1 MESDVRLM
9 DPAQAHGIM
18 VESVVATSPGHSDMT
33 INMGPQHPSTHG
45 VLRVVLD
52 LEGENIVNSTVH
64 IGYLHRGI
72 EKLAESRTYTQ
83 IIPLTDRTDY
93 TAAMT
98 GNQGLVVAVERLMEL
113 EVPPRGRYVRT
124 MVAELQR
131 LASHLIWLGTHAMDI
146 GAMSVFLY
154 CFREREMVLDFFEEL
169 SGARLTYSY
178 YRVGGVMGDASPDLL
193 KRVYD
198 FTDYFTDRLA
208 ENEALLTD
216 NDLWLV
222 RTQGVGVISAKDAV
236 AVGLTGP
243 SLRGSGV
250 AYDIRK
256 AEPYDAYAD
265 MEFDIP
271 TRESG
276 DVFGRYMVRIEE
288 MKQSVRIIR
297 QCIERM
303 PDGPVSVEDPRVT
316 PPRREVAMTHMESMI
331 NHFMWNIH
339 SFAAPKGEVYS
350 AIEAPKG
357 ELGYYIVSDGG
368 NHPYRLRIRPPS
380 FCNLQALSQMV
391 KGHMIADVVAIIG
404 SIDIVLGEVDR

>member
-1 MESDVRLM
+1 MGSDIRLM
-9 DPAQAHGIM
+9 DPQLAHGIA
-18 VESVVATSPGHSDMT
+18 VESIVETAPGHKDMT

-52 LEGENIVNSTVH
+52 LEGENIVDSTVH

-72 EKLAESRTYTQ
+72 EKLAEARTFTQ

-113 EVPPRGRYVRT
+113 DVPPRGRYIRT
-124 MVAELQR
+124 MIAELQR

-154 CFREREMVLDFFEEL
+154 CFREREQIMDFFQEF

-178 YRVGGVMGDASPDLL
+178 YRVGGVMGDAPPGILERIY
-193 KRVYD
+193 K
-198 FTDYFTDRLA
+198 FTEYFTDRLA
-208 ENEALLTD
+208 ESEELLTK

-222 RTQGVGVISAKDAV
+222 RTQGVGVISAKDAI

-250 AYDIRK
+250 KYDIRK

-265 MEFDIP
+265 TDFEVP
-271 TRESG
+271 TWPSG

-303 PDGPVSVEDPRVT
+303 PDGPVCVEDSRVT
-316 PPRREVAMTHMESMI
+316 PPKREVSMTHMESMI

-339 SFAAPKGEVYS
+339 GFTAPKGEVYS
-350 AIEAPKG
+350 AVEAPKG
-357 ELGYYIVSDGG
+357 EL
-368 NHPYRLRIRPPS
+368 
-380 FCNLQALSQMV
+380 
-391 KGHMIADVVAIIG
+391 
-404 SIDIVLGEVDR
+404 

>member
-1 MESDVRLM
+1 MATEIQE
-9 DPAQAHGIM
+9 AQKQIGGIS
-18 VESVVATSPGHSDMT
+18 VESVVDTGENRRDMT
-33 INMGPQHPSTHG
+33 INLGPQHPSTHG

-52 LEGENIVNSTVH
+52 LQGENIVDSQVH

-72 EKLAESRTYTQ
+72 EKLSESRTYTQ

-113 EVPPRGRYVRT
+113 EVPPRGRYLRT
-124 MVAELQR
+124 MIAELQR
-131 LASHLIWLGTHAMDI
+131 IASHLIWLGTHAMDI
-146 GAMSVFLY
+146 GATTVFLY
-154 CFREREMVLDFFEEL
+154 CFRERERILDFLETF

-178 YRVGGVMGDASPDLL
+178 YRVGGVLGDAPPGLL
-193 KRVYD
+193 DKIYE
-198 FTDYFTDRLA
+198 FTTEFVDRLA
-208 ENEALLTD
+208 ENEELLTA
-216 NDLWLV
+216 NDLWLA
-222 RTQGVGVISAKDAV
+222 RTKGVGYISAKDAI
-236 AVGLTGP
+236 AIGLTGP
-243 SLRGSGV
+243 ALRGSGV

-265 MEFDIP
+265 MDFLVP
-271 TRESG
+271 TADSC

-288 MKQSVRIIR
+288 LKQSTRIVR

-303 PDGPVSVEDPRVT
+303 PDGPTNVQDSMVT
-316 PPRREVAMTHMESMI
+316 PPKREVAMTHMESMI

-339 SFAAPKGEVYS
+339 NFRAPKGEVYS
-350 AIEAPKG
+350 AIESPKG

-368 NHPYRLRIRPPS
+368 NKPYRLRIRPPS
-380 FCNLQALSQMV
+380 FCNLQALPQLI
-391 KGHMIADVVAIIG
+391 KGYLIADVVAAIG

>member
-1 MESDVRLM
+1 MSDVRLM
-9 DPAQAHGIM
+9 DPQAAHGITIESI
-18 VESVVATSPGHSDMT
+18 VETGHDHRDMT

-72 EKLAESRTYTQ
+72 EKLSEARTYTQ

-93 TAAMT
+93 TSAMT

-113 EVPPRGRYVRT
+113 EVPRRGRYIRT
-124 MVAELQR
+124 MIAELQR
-131 LASHLIWLGTHAMDI
+131 LASHLIWLGTHALDI

-154 CFREREMVLDFFEEL
+154 CFREREMILDFFEEMC
-169 SGARLTYSY
+169 GARLTYSY
-178 YRVGGVMGDASPDLL
+178 YRVGGVMGDAPAGILE
-193 KRVYD
+193 RIYA

-208 ENEALLTD
+208 ESEELLTK
-216 NDLWLV
+216 NDMWMA
-222 RTQGVGVISAKDAV
+222 RTQGVGVISAADAI

-243 SLRGSGV
+243 PLRGSGV
-250 AYDIRK
+250 KYDIRK

-265 MEFDIP
+265 MDFEVPIA
-271 TRESG
+271 TTG
-276 DVFGRYMVRIEE
+276 DVFGRYIVRIEE
-288 MKQSVRIIR
+288 MKQSVRIVR
-297 QCIERM
+297 QCIENM
-303 PDGPVSVEDPRVT
+303 PSGPVSVEDSKVT
-316 PPRREVAMTHMESMI
+316 PPKREVAMTHMESMI

-339 SFAAPKGEVYS
+339 SFSAPKGEVYS

-368 NHPYRLRIRPPS
+368 NKPYRLRIRPPS